1 MKREVGFIKKAVAGH
16 RGSLDYA
23 EFVLDPK
30 NKGSTYDQMEDAV
43 RDYLQILGILTAE
56 DLREWILEKLKEER
70 AKYE

>member
-1 MKREVGFIKKAVAGH
+1 M
-16 RGSLDYA
+16 
-23 EFVLDPK
+23 LDPN
-30 NKGSTYDQMEDAV
+30 NKDSTYDQMEDVV